1 MRNYDIVV
9 IGGGP
14 AGLAAAK
21 SALDNG
27 SRSVL
32 LIERDTKLGGIL
44 NQCIHNGFGL
54 AHFGEELTGPE
65 YAHRAYLE
73 LLETLER
80 IKSQDPDG
88 VSPLDI
94 LLDTFVA
101 DIETKKEVYN
111 SETKDFEWK
120 HINTIY
126 AMNNKDG
133 YFEITAKA
141 VILAMGC
148 REKARGALAIPG
160 TRPAGV
166 MTAGLAQ
173 HYVNIDGYMV
183 GRKVVILGSGDIG
196 LIMARRMVLEGAE
209 VLACIE
215 IAPQPGGLAR
225 NITQCLQDYGIP
237 LYLRQTVT
245 AIHGKSRLT
254 GITVSEVD
262 DKYTPIPG
270 TEREIECDTLLLSCG
285 LIPENE
291 LSRKA
296 GISINPKTGGPFSS
310 DCHETSIP
318 GIFAC
323 GNVLHVHD
331 LADNVTKEA
340 IEAGR
345 AAALFASGHAEST
358 AQQAVENPKV
368 FPGKV
373 VKPVDPATAEALAQN
388 GTSALGDSHL
398 SSGTDNDSAT
408 ADAAKA
414 VRRMTCIICPR
425 GCDLCVTLGENP
437 VVSGNSCPR
446 GEEYAINE
454 ITHPMRTL
462 TTTIRVRRADGTL
475 GRISVKSK
483 GEIPKQEIFTL
494 AEKIHLTI
502 IDAPVS
508 VGDEVLPGVLATS
521 GTD

>member
-1 MRNYDIVV
+1 MRNYDIVI

-14 AGLAAAK
+14 AGLAAAR
-21 SALDNG
+21 SAYENG
-27 SRSVL
+27 CHSVL

-65 YAHRAYLE
+65 YAHRAMNE
-73 LLETLER
+73 LQETA
-80 IKSQDPDG
+80 SG
-88 VSPLDI
+88 VEI
-94 LLDTFVA
+94 LLDTFVMEITP
-101 DIETKKEVYN
+101 DK
-111 SETKDFEWK
+111 
-120 HINTIY
+120 TIY
-126 AMNNKDG
+126 AMNKTDG
-133 YFEITAKA
+133 YFEISAKA
-141 VILAMGC
+141 IILAMGC

-196 LIMARRMVLEGAE
+196 LIMARRMVLEGAK

-225 NITQCLQDYGIP
+225 NITQCLEDYGIP

-245 AIHGKSRLT
+245 AIQGKERLT

-262 DKYTPIPG
+262 ENYAPIPG

-296 GISINPKTGGPFSS
+296 GLAIDPKTGGPFASEAL
-310 DCHETSIP
+310 ETSVP

-340 IEAGR
+340 IEAGK
-345 AAALFASGHAEST
+345 AAALFVSGAKETTSKDAIDNT
-358 AQQAVENPKV
+358 KV

-373 VKPVDPATAEALAQN
+373 VKPVEETKQEAVSDGAY
-388 GTSALGDSHL
+388 GV
-398 SSGTDNDSAT
+398 
-408 ADAAKA
+408 K
-414 VRRMTCIICPR
+414 RMTCIICPR
-425 GCDLCVTLGENP
+425 GCQLSVVLSDPP

-446 GEEYAINE
+446 GEEYATAE
-454 ITHPMRTL
+454 VTHPMRTL
-462 TTTIRVRRADGTL
+462 TTTIRVRYEDGSL

-483 GEIPKQEIFTL
+483 GEIPK
-494 AEKIHLTI
+494 EKIFELAGKIHHTI
-502 IDAPVS
+502 IDAPVQ
-508 VGDEVLPGVLATS
+508 VGDEVLPGVVATS
-521 GTD
+521 NT

>member
-21 SALDNG
+21 SAYENG
-27 SRSVL
+27 CRSIL

-54 AHFGEELTGPE
+54 SHFGEELTGPE
-65 YAHRAYLE
+65 YAHRAIEE
-73 LLETLER
+73 LKR
-80 IKSQDPDG
+80 DAPG
-88 VSPLDI
+88 VEI

-101 DIETKKEVYN
+101 DFKTEKDVYN
-111 SETKDFEWK
+111 LELDKFEK
-120 HINTIY
+120 KRINTIY

-237 LYLRQTVT
+237 LYLRRTVT
-245 AIHGKSRLT
+245 AIHGKDRLT

-270 TEREIECDTLLLSCG
+270 TEQEIECDTLLLSCG

-296 GISINPKTGGPFSS
+296 GLAIDPKTGGPFSS
-310 DCHETSIP
+310 DVHETSIP

-345 AAALFASGHAEST
+345 AAALYVSGDALST
-358 AQQAVENPKV
+358 SEQAINAPKV

-373 VKPVDPATAEALAQN
+373 VKPLDP
-388 GTSALGDSHL
+388 S
-398 SSGTDNDSAT
+398 
-408 ADAAKA
+408 AAKA
-414 VRRMTCIICPR
+414 LEQGGSSQDDGDTAVRRLTCIICPR
-425 GCDLCVTLGENP
+425 GCQLTVTLGDHPE
-437 VVSGNSCPR
+437 VSGNSCPR
-446 GEEYAINE
+446 GEEYGTSE
-454 ITHPMRTL
+454 ISHPMRTL
-462 TTTIRVRRADGTL
+462 TTTIRVRKEDGTI

-483 GEIPKQEIFTL
+483 SEIPKETL
-494 AEKIHLTI
+494 LELAAKIHHTI
-502 IDAPVS
+502 LDVPVS
-508 VGDEVLPGVLATS
+508 VGDEVLPGVIATS
-521 GTD
+521 GT

>member
-1 MRNYDIVV
+1 MRSYEIVI

-21 SALDNG
+21 SAAETG
-27 SRSVL
+27 CRSIL

-54 AHFGEELTGPE
+54 SHFGEELTGPE
-65 YAHRAYLE
+65 YAFRAYEE
-73 LLETLER
+73 LKTA
-80 IKSQDPDG
+80 DPGEDKA
-88 VSPLDI
+88 VDI
-94 LLDTFVA
+94 LLDTFVMEITP
-101 DIETKKEVYN
+101 DKK
-111 SETKDFEWK
+111 
-120 HINTIY
+120 IY
-126 AMNNKDG
+126 AMNKKDG
-133 YFEITAKA
+133 YFEISAKA
-141 VILAMGC
+141 IILAMGC

-183 GRKVVILGSGDIG
+183 GKKVVILGSGDIG
-196 LIMARRMVLEGAE
+196 LIMARRMVLEGAK

-237 LYLRQTVT
+237 LFLRRTVT
-245 AIHGKSRLT
+245 AIHGKERLT
-254 GITVSEVD
+254 GITVQEVD

-270 TEREIECDTLLLSCG
+270 TEQEIACDTLLLSCG

-296 GISINPKTGGPFSS
+296 GIAINPKTGGPFSS
-310 DCHETSIP
+310 NCHETSIP

-340 IEAGR
+340 IEAGL
-345 AAALFASGHAEST
+345 AAALFVSGKAASTSE
-358 AQQAVENPKV
+358 QALSDPKA
-368 FPGKV
+368 FPGKET
-373 VKPVDPATAEALAQN
+373 KAIDP
-388 GTSALGDSHL
+388 S
-398 SSGTDNDSAT
+398 
-408 ADAAKA
+408 AAKA
-414 VRRMTCIICPR
+414 LEIGGLDRLTCIICPK
-425 GCDLCVTLGENP
+425 GCQLTVTLGQDP
-437 VVSGNSCPR
+437 KVSGNSCPR
-446 GEEYAINE
+446 GEAYGISE
-454 ITHPMRTL
+454 ISHPMRTL
-462 TTTIRVRRADGTL
+462 TTTIRVRKEDGSL

-483 GEIPKQEIFTL
+483 GEIPKEVLFEL
-494 AEKIHLTI
+494 AEKIHHTI
-502 IDAPVS
+502 IQAPVA
-508 VGDEVLPGVLATS
+508 VGDEVIPGVVATGS
-521 GTD
+521 MP

>member
-21 SALDNG
+21 SAYENG
-27 SRSVL
+27 CHSVL

-65 YAHRAYLE
+65 YAHRAMVE
-73 LLETLER
+73 LQETA
-80 IKSQDPDG
+80 SG
-88 VSPLDI
+88 VEI
-94 LLDTFVA
+94 LLDTFVMEITS
-101 DIETKKEVYN
+101 DK
-111 SETKDFEWK
+111 
-120 HINTIY
+120 TIY
-126 AMNNKDG
+126 AMNKTDG
-133 YFEITAKA
+133 YFEIFAKA
-141 VILAMGC
+141 IILAMGC

-196 LIMARRMVLEGAE
+196 LIMARRMVLEGAD

-225 NITQCLQDYGIP
+225 NITQCLEDYGIP

-245 AIHGKSRLT
+245 AIHGKERLT

-262 DKYTPIPG
+262 ENYTPIPG

-296 GISINPKTGGPFSS
+296 GLAIDPKTGGPFASES
-310 DCHETSIP
+310 LETSVP

-340 IEAGR
+340 IEAGK
-345 AAALFASGHAEST
+345 AAALFVGGTKETTSKDAID
-358 AQQAVENPKV
+358 NPKE
-368 FPGKV
+368 FPRKV
-373 VKPVDPATAEALAQN
+373 VKPVEESKQEI
-388 GTSALGDSHL
+388 
-398 SSGTDNDSAT
+398 
-408 ADAAKA
+408 ADDGAYG
-414 VRRMTCIICPR
+414 VRKMTCIICPR
-425 GCDLCVTLGENP
+425 GCQLSVVLSDP
-437 VVSGNSCPR
+437 PIVSGNSCPR
-446 GEEYAINE
+446 GEEYAIAE
-454 ITHPMRTL
+454 VTHPMRTL
-462 TTTIRVRRADGTL
+462 TTTIRVRYEDGSL
-475 GRISVKSK
+475 GRISVKSN
-483 GEIPKQEIFTL
+483 GEIPKEELFEL
-494 AEKIHLTI
+494 AGKIHHTI
-502 IDAPVS
+502 IDAPVQ
-508 VGDEVLPGVLATS
+508 VGDEVLPGVVATS
-521 GTD
+521 GT

>member
-1 MRNYDIVV
+1 MRSYDIVV

-21 SALDNG
+21 SAAENG
-27 SRSVL
+27 CHSIL

-54 AHFGEELTGPE
+54 SHFGEELTGPE
-65 YAHRAYLE
+65 YAFRAYEDL
-73 LLETLER
+73 
-80 IKSQDPDG
+80 KSINQGDHPP
-88 VSPLDI
+88 VEI
-94 LLDTFVA
+94 FLDTFVME
-101 DIETKKEVYN
+101 ITSRKQ
-111 SETKDFEWK
+111 
-120 HINTIY
+120 IY
-126 AMNNKDG
+126 AMNKKDG
-133 YFEITAKA
+133 YFEISAKA
-141 VILAMGC
+141 IILAMGC

-196 LIMARRMVLEGAE
+196 LIMARRMVLEGAD

-225 NITQCLQDYGIP
+225 NVTQCLEDYGIP
-237 LYLRQTVT
+237 LYLRRTVT
-245 AIHGKSRLT
+245 AIHGKDRLT

-262 DKYTPIPG
+262 DKYSPIPG
-270 TEREIECDTLLLSCG
+270 TEKEIKCDTLLLSCG

-296 GISINPKTGGPFSS
+296 GLAIDPKTGGPFSS
-310 DCHETSIP
+310 DVHETSIP

-340 IEAGR
+340 IEAGK
-345 AAALFASGHAEST
+345 AAAAYVAGASST
-358 AQQAVENPKV
+358 SEQAIRSPKV

-373 VKPVDPATAEALAQN
+373 IKPVGEIEKNTDPA
-388 GTSALGDSHL
+388 
-398 SSGTDNDSAT
+398 
-408 ADAAKA
+408 
-414 VRRMTCIICPR
+414 VRQMTCIICPR
-425 GCDLCVTLGENP
+425 GCTLTVTPGPTP
-437 VVSGNSCPR
+437 VVTGNSCPR
-446 GEEYAINE
+446 GEAYGIAEV
-454 ITHPMRTL
+454 THPMRTL
-462 TTTIRVRRADGTL
+462 TTTIRVRLEDGSL
-475 GRISVKSK
+475 SRISVKSK
-483 GEIPKQEIFTL
+483 GEIPKDEIRTL
-494 AEKIHLTI
+494 AGKIHHTI
-502 IDAPVS
+502 ISAPVS
-508 VGDEVLPGVLATS
+508 VGDEILPGVLATS
-521 GTD
+521 AT

>member
-1 MRNYDIVV
+1 MRSYDIVV

-21 SALDNG
+21 SAAENG
-27 SRSVL
+27 CRSIL

-54 AHFGEELTGPE
+54 SHFGEELTGPE
-65 YAHRAYLE
+65 YAFRAYEDL
-73 LLETLER
+73 
-80 IKSQDPDG
+80 KSINQGDHPP
-88 VSPLDI
+88 VEI
-94 LLDTFVA
+94 LLDTFVMEITS
-101 DIETKKEVYN
+101 DKK
-111 SETKDFEWK
+111 
-120 HINTIY
+120 IY
-126 AMNNKDG
+126 AMNKTDG

-141 VILAMGC
+141 IILAMGC

-196 LIMARRMVLEGAE
+196 LIMARRMVLEGAK

-245 AIHGKSRLT
+245 AIHGKERLT

-262 DKYTPIPG
+262 DKYAPIPG

-310 DCHETSIP
+310 ASLETTVP

-331 LADNVTKEA
+331 LADNVTKESIA
-340 IEAGR
+340 AGK
-345 AAALFASGHAEST
+345 AAALYASGAAAST
-358 AQQAVENPKV
+358 SQEAVDHPTV

-373 VKPVDPATAEALAQN
+373 VKPIDPKTAEALAM
-388 GTSALGDSHL
+388 GGKDSFTSEEGAAGSEPET
-398 SSGTDNDSAT
+398 S
-408 ADAAKA
+408 DAGKA

-437 VVSGNSCPR
+437 VVSGNACPR
-446 GEEYAINE
+446 GEAYAISE

-462 TTTIRVRRADGTL
+462 TTTIRVRYEDGTL

-483 GEIPKQEIFTL
+483 GEIPKEEVRAL
-494 AEKIHLTI
+494 AGKIHHSI
-502 IDAPVS
+502 INAPVK

-521 GTD
+521 ST

>member
-1 MRNYDIVV
+1 MKNYDIVV

-14 AGLAAAK
+14 AGLAAAA
-21 SALDNG
+21 SAYENG
-27 SRSVL
+27 CSSVL

-65 YAHRAYLE
+65 YAHRAMEE
-73 LLETLER
+73 LKE
-80 IKSQDPDG
+80 KAPG
-88 VSPLDI
+88 VDV
-94 LLDTFVA
+94 LLDTFVME
-101 DIETKKEVYN
+101 ITPEKK
-111 SETKDFEWK
+111 
-120 HINTIY
+120 IY
-126 AMNNKDG
+126 AMNKKDG
-133 YFEITAKA
+133 YIEISAKA
-141 VILAMGC
+141 IILAMGC

-173 HYVNIDGYMV
+173 HYVNMDGFMV

-196 LIMARRMVLEGAE
+196 LIMARRMVLEGAK

-225 NITQCLQDYGIP
+225 NITQCLEDYGIP
-237 LYLRQTVT
+237 LYLSQTVT
-245 AIHGKSRLT
+245 SIHGKDRLT
-254 GITVSEVD
+254 GISVSKVD
-262 DKYTPIPG
+262 SNYQVIPG
-270 TEREIECDTLLLSCG
+270 TEWEIECDTLLLSCG

-310 DCHETSIP
+310 GAHETSIP

-345 AAALFASGHAEST
+345 SAALFVSGEAASTSEEALSD
-358 AQQAVENPKV
+358 PKV
-368 FPGKV
+368 FPGKT
-373 VKPVDPATAEALAQN
+373 VKTLDPSAIKALEQ
-388 GTSALGDSHL
+388 GGVSEPSKGVGS
-398 SSGTDNDSAT
+398 
-408 ADAAKA
+408 A

-425 GCDLCVTLGENP
+425 GCQLSVTLGDDP
-437 VVSGNSCPR
+437 QVTGNACPR
-446 GEEYAINE
+446 GQEYAINE

-462 TTTIRVRRADGTL
+462 TTTIRVRNEDGTL
-475 GRISVKSK
+475 GRVSVKSK
-483 GEIPKQEIFTL
+483 GEIPKEEIFTL
-494 AEKIHLTI
+494 ASKIHHTI
-502 IDAPVS
+502 ISAPVA
-508 VGDEVLPGVLATS
+508 VGDEVLPGVVATS
-521 GTD
+521 ST

>member
-1 MRNYDIVV
+1 MRSYDIVV

-21 SALDNG
+21 SAADNG
-27 SRSVL
+27 CSSIL

-54 AHFGEELTGPE
+54 SHFGEELTGPE
-65 YAHRAYLE
+65 YAFRAYEE
-73 LLETLER
+73 LRSTIDSSR
-80 IKSQDPDG
+80 DPDSG
-88 VSPLDI
+88 KDTPSVEI
-94 LLDTFVA
+94 LLDTFVME
-101 DIETKKEVYN
+101 ITPEKKI
-111 SETKDFEWK
+111 F
-120 HINTIY
+120 
-126 AMNNKDG
+126 AMNKKDG
-133 YFEITAKA
+133 YFEISSKA
-141 VILAMGC
+141 IILAMGC

-160 TRPAGV
+160 SRPAGV

-183 GRKVVILGSGDIG
+183 GKKIVILGSGDIG

-237 LYLRQTVT
+237 LYLRKTVT
-245 AIHGKSRLT
+245 AIHGKDRLT

-262 DKYTPIPG
+262 EKYTPIPG
-270 TEREIECDTLLLSCG
+270 TEQEISCDTLLLSCG

-296 GISINPKTGGPFSS
+296 GISIDPKTGGPFSS
-310 DCHETSIP
+310 DVHETSIP

-340 IEAGR
+340 IEAGK
-345 AAALFASGHAEST
+345 AAALYVSGEAPST
-358 AQQAVENPKV
+358 SGQAIHNPKI

-373 VKPVDPATAEALAQN
+373 VKPLTQPAGENSLD
-388 GTSALGDSHL
+388 G
-398 SSGTDNDSAT
+398 
-408 ADAAKA
+408 DAA
-414 VRRMTCIICPR
+414 VHRMTCIICPR
-425 GCDLCVTLGENP
+425 GCSLTVTLGDDP
-437 VVSGNSCPR
+437 KVTGNACPR
-446 GEEYAINE
+446 GEAYAIAE
-454 ITHPMRTL
+454 ISHPMRTL
-462 TTTIRVRRADGTL
+462 TTTIRVRKEDGTI

-483 GEIPKQEIFTL
+483 GEIPKQEIFDL
-494 AEKIHLTI
+494 AGKIHKTI

-508 VGDEVLPGVLATS
+508 VGDEILPGVIATS
-521 GTD
+521 SI

>member
-1 MRNYDIVV
+1 MKKYDIVV

-21 SALDNG
+21 SAAENG
-27 SRSVL
+27 CKSIL

-54 AHFGEELTGPE
+54 SHFGEELTGPE
-65 YAHRAYLE
+65 YAFRAEEE
-73 LLETLER
+73 LKAAIAEHASADAPIVE
-80 IKSQDPDG
+80 IM
-88 VSPLDI
+88 
-94 LLDTFVA
+94 LDTFVME
-101 DIETKKEVYN
+101 ITQG
-111 SETKDFEWK
+111 K
-120 HINTIY
+120 HVF
-126 AMNNKDG
+126 AMNKKDG
-133 YFEITAKA
+133 YIEIEAKA
-141 VILAMGC
+141 IILAMGC

-166 MTAGLAQ
+166 MTAGQAQ

-196 LIMARRMVLEGAE
+196 LIMARRMVLEGAK

-245 AIHGKSRLT
+245 AIHGKERLT
-254 GITVSEVD
+254 GLTVAEVD
-262 DKYTPIPG
+262 EKYTPIPG

-296 GISINPKTGGPFSS
+296 GLAINPKTGGPFASEAL
-310 DCHETSIP
+310 ETSIA

-340 IEAGR
+340 IAAGK
-345 AAALFASGHAEST
+345 AAADFVSGAVASTSED
-358 AQQAVENPKV
+358 AVSAPKT

-373 VKPVDPATAEALAQN
+373 VKELDPAAIEALARGESSQ
-388 GTSALGDSHL
+388 GDANE
-398 SSGTDNDSAT
+398 G
-408 ADAAKA
+408 

-425 GCDLCVTLGENP
+425 GCQLSVTLGDEP
-437 VVSGNSCPR
+437 VVSGNACPR
-446 GEEYAINE
+446 GEEYAKAE

-462 TTTIRVRRADGTL
+462 TSTIRVRKADGTIA
-475 GRISVKSK
+475 RISVKSN
-483 GEIPKQEIFTL
+483 GEIPKEDIFPL
-494 AEKIHLTI
+494 AQKIHHTI
-502 IDAPVS
+502 LNAPIA

-521 GTD
+521 ATEA

>member
-21 SALDNG
+21 SASENG
-27 SRSVL
+27 CKSIL

-54 AHFGEELTGPE
+54 SHFGEELTGPE
-65 YAHRAYLE
+65 YAHRAIEE
-73 LLETLER
+73 L
-80 IKSQDPDG
+80 KQDAPG
-88 VSPLDI
+88 VEI
-94 LLDTFVA
+94 LLDTFVMEITP
-101 DIETKKEVYN
+101 DKM
-111 SETKDFEWK
+111 
-120 HINTIY
+120 IY
-126 AMNNKDG
+126 AMNKTDG
-133 YFEITAKA
+133 YFGISAKA
-141 VILAMGC
+141 IILAMGC

-196 LIMARRMVLEGAE
+196 LIMARRMILEGAE

-225 NITQCLQDYGIP
+225 NITQCLRDYGIP
-237 LYLRQTVT
+237 LYLRKTVT
-245 AIHGKSRLT
+245 AIHGKNRLT

-270 TEREIECDTLLLSCG
+270 TEEEIECDTLLLSCG

-296 GISINPKTGGPFSS
+296 GISIDPKTGGPFSS

-340 IEAGR
+340 IEAGK
-345 AAALFASGHAEST
+345 AAALYVAGEASST
-358 AQQAVENPKV
+358 SEQAVSDPKV

-373 VKPVDPATAEALAQN
+373 VTPIDPTMAKALAQSSSSSASTEVSN
-388 GTSALGDSHL
+388 G
-398 SSGTDNDSAT
+398 DN
-408 ADAAKA
+408 A
-414 VRRMTCIICPR
+414 VTRMTCIICPR
-425 GCDLCVTLGENP
+425 GCSLTVALGNEP
-437 VVSGNSCPR
+437 KVSGNSCPR
-446 GEEYAINE
+446 GESYAISE
-454 ITHPMRTL
+454 ITKPMRTL
-462 TTTIRVRRADGTL
+462 TTTVRVRNADGSL
-475 GRISVKSK
+475 GRVSVKSK
-483 GEIPKQEIFTL
+483 GEIPKEQIFEL
-494 AEKIHLTI
+494 AQKIHHTI
-502 IDAPVS
+502 VDAPVS
-508 VGDEVLPGVLATS
+508 VGDEILPGVVATS
-521 GTD
+521 GT

>member
-1 MRNYDIVV
+1 MKNYDIVV

-21 SALDNG
+21 SAYENG
-27 SRSVL
+27 CTSIL

-65 YAHRAYLE
+65 YAFRAMEDL
-73 LLETLER
+73 
-80 IKSQDPDG
+80 KHDAPG
-88 VSPLDI
+88 VEI
-94 LLDTFVA
+94 LLDTFVME
-101 DIETKKEVYN
+101 ITPEK
-111 SETKDFEWK
+111 
-120 HINTIY
+120 TIY
-126 AMNNKDG
+126 AMNKQDG
-133 YFEITAKA
+133 YFQIQSKA
-141 VILAMGC
+141 IILAMGC

-173 HYVNIDGYMV
+173 HYVNMDGYMV

-196 LIMARRMVLEGAE
+196 LIMARRMVLEGAD

-225 NITQCLQDYGIP
+225 NITQCLEDYGIP

-245 AIHGKSRLT
+245 AIHGKERLC

-262 DKYTPIPG
+262 DKYTPVPG

-296 GISINPKTGGPFSS
+296 GLAIDPKTGGPFSS
-310 DCHETSIP
+310 ESLETSVS

-331 LADNVTKEA
+331 LADNVTKESIA
-340 IEAGR
+340 AGK
-345 AAALFASGHAEST
+345 AAALYVSGQAETTS
-358 AQQAVENPKV
+358 ADALSNPKV

-373 VKPVDPATAEALAQN
+373 AKTVSENAKEPDVTAEKGL
-388 GTSALGDSHL
+388 
-398 SSGTDNDSAT
+398 
-408 ADAAKA
+408 
-414 VRRMTCIICPR
+414 RRMTCIICPR
-425 GCDLCVTLGENP
+425 GCQLVVTLEGEP
-437 VVSGNSCPR
+437 KVSGNSCPR
-446 GEEYAINE
+446 GEEYAIAE

-462 TTTIRVRRADGTL
+462 TTTIRVKQKDGSI
-475 GRISVKSK
+475 GRVSVKSK
-483 GEIPKQEIFTL
+483 GEIPKEEIFTL
-494 AEKIHLTI
+494 AEKIHHTI
-502 IDAPVS
+502 IEAPVR
-508 VGDEVLPGVLATS
+508 VGDEVLPGVIATRA
-521 GTD
+521 T

>member
-14 AGLAAAK
+14 AGLAAAR
-21 SALDNG
+21 SAYENG
-27 SRSVL
+27 CHSVL

-65 YAHRAYLE
+65 YAHRAIE
-73 LLETLER
+73 EMRETA
-80 IKSQDPDG
+80 SD
-88 VSPLDI
+88 VDI
-94 LLDTFVA
+94 LLDTFVMEITP
-101 DIETKKEVYN
+101 DK
-111 SETKDFEWK
+111 
-120 HINTIY
+120 TIY
-126 AMNNKDG
+126 AMNKEDG
-133 YFEITAKA
+133 YFEISAKA
-141 VILAMGC
+141 IILAMGC

-196 LIMARRMVLEGAE
+196 LIMARRMVLEGAK

-225 NITQCLQDYGIP
+225 NITQCLEDYGIP

-245 AIHGKSRLT
+245 AIHGKERLT

-262 DKYTPIPG
+262 ENYAPIPG

-296 GISINPKTGGPFSS
+296 GLAIDPKTGGPFASQS
-310 DCHETSIP
+310 LETSVP

-331 LADNVTKEA
+331 LADNVTKES
-340 IEAGR
+340 IEAGK
-345 AAALFASGHAEST
+345 AAALFVSGQTAST
-358 AQQAVENPKV
+358 AQEALEHPKE
-368 FPGKV
+368 FPRKV
-373 VKPVDPATAEALAQN
+373 VKPAD
-388 GTSALGDSHL
+388 DSN
-398 SSGTDNDSAT
+398 SGSHSMIDNDAEF
-408 ADAAKA
+408 AA
-414 VRRMTCIICPR
+414 RRMTCIICPR
-425 GCDLCVTLGENP
+425 GCQLSVVLSDPP

-446 GEEYAINE
+446 GEEYAIAE
-454 ITHPMRTL
+454 VTHPMRTL
-462 TTTIRVRRADGTL
+462 TTTIRIRKDDGTL
-475 GRISVKSK
+475 SRISVKSK
-483 GEIPKQEIFTL
+483 GEIPKEELFEL
-494 AEKIHLTI
+494 AEKIHHTI
-502 IDAPVS
+502 IDAPVK
-508 VGDEVLPGVLATS
+508 VGDEVIAGVIATS
-521 GTD
+521 AI

>member
-1 MRNYDIVV
+1 MRSYDIVV

-21 SALDNG
+21 SAYENG
-27 SRSVL
+27 CTSIL

-54 AHFGEELTGPE
+54 SHFGEELTGPE
-65 YAHRAYLE
+65 YAYRAMQE
-73 LLETLER
+73 LSSTA
-80 IKSQDPDG
+80 PG
-88 VSPLDI
+88 VEI
-94 LLDTFVA
+94 LLDTFVME
-101 DIETKKEVYN
+101 ITPEK
-111 SETKDFEWK
+111 
-120 HINTIY
+120 TIY
-126 AMNNKDG
+126 AMNKQDG
-133 YFEITAKA
+133 YFEISAKA
-141 VILAMGC
+141 IIIAMGC

-173 HYVNIDGYMV
+173 HYVNMDGYMV

-196 LIMARRMVLEGAE
+196 LIMARRMVLEGAD

-225 NITQCLQDYGIP
+225 NITQCLEDYGIP

-245 AIHGKSRLT
+245 AIHGKERLCS
-254 GITVSEVD
+254 ITVSEVD

-296 GISINPKTGGPFSS
+296 GLAIDPKTGGPFASES
-310 DCHETSIP
+310 LETSVQ

-340 IEAGR
+340 IAAGK
-345 AAALFASGHAEST
+345 AAALYVSGQAEST
-358 AQQAVENPKV
+358 SSDAVSNPKV

-373 VKPVDPATAEALAQN
+373 VKPVSEQAEERDVNAEK
-388 GTSALGDSHL
+388 G
-398 SSGTDNDSAT
+398 
-408 ADAAKA
+408 

-425 GCDLCVTLGENP
+425 GCQLTVTLEDEP
-437 VVSGNSCPR
+437 KVSGNSCPR
-446 GEEYAINE
+446 GEEYAIAE

-462 TTTIRVRRADGTL
+462 TTTIRVRLENGSI
-475 GRISVKSK
+475 GRVSVKSK
-483 GEIPKQEIFTL
+483 GEIPKEEIFKL
-494 AEKIHLTI
+494 AEKIHHTI
-502 IDAPVS
+502 INGPVQ

-521 GTD
+521 GS

>member
-1 MRNYDIVV
+1 MRSYDIVV

-21 SALDNG
+21 SATENG
-27 SRSVL
+27 CTSIL

-54 AHFGEELTGPE
+54 SHFGEELTGPE
-65 YAHRAYLE
+65 YAFRAYEE
-73 LLETLER
+73 LKNTIGSL
-80 IKSQDPDG
+80 SDPRSGKKDPA
-88 VSPLDI
+88 VEI
-94 LLDTFVA
+94 LLDTFVME
-101 DIETKKEVYN
+101 ITPEK
-111 SETKDFEWK
+111 
-120 HINTIY
+120 TIY
-126 AMNNKDG
+126 AMNKKDG
-133 YFEITAKA
+133 YFEISAKA
-141 VILAMGC
+141 IILAMGC

-183 GRKVVILGSGDIG
+183 GKRVVILGSGDIG

-237 LYLRQTVT
+237 LYLRKTVT
-245 AIHGKSRLT
+245 AIHGKDRLT

-262 DKYTPIPG
+262 EKYTPIPG
-270 TEREIECDTLLLSCG
+270 TEQEISCDTLLLSCG

-296 GISINPKTGGPFSS
+296 GISIDPKTGGPFSS
-310 DCHETSIP
+310 DVHETSVP

-340 IEAGR
+340 IEAGK
-345 AAALFASGHAEST
+345 AAALYVSGAPST
-358 AQQAVENPKV
+358 ADQAISDPKV
-368 FPGKV
+368 FPGKA
-373 VKPVDPATAEALAQN
+373 VKPLNSSSEKALQQDPSSD
-388 GTSALGDSHL
+388 GSSDGDTEVHH
-398 SSGTDNDSAT
+398 
-408 ADAAKA
+408 
-414 VRRMTCIICPR
+414 MTCIICPR
-425 GCDLCVTLGENP
+425 GCSLTVTPGNP
-437 VVSGNSCPR
+437 PKVTGNACPR
-446 GEEYAINE
+446 GENYAIAE
-454 ITHPMRTL
+454 ISHPMRTL
-462 TTTIRVRRADGTL
+462 TTTIRVRKEDGTI

-483 GEIPKQEIFTL
+483 GEIPKQEIFSL
-494 AEKIHLTI
+494 AGKIHKTI
-502 IDAPVS
+502 IESPVG
-508 VGDEVLPGVLATS
+508 VGDEVLPGVIATS
-521 GTD
+521 ST

>member
-21 SALDNG
+21 SAYENG
-27 SRSVL
+27 CRSIL

-54 AHFGEELTGPE
+54 SHFGEELTGPE
-65 YAHRAYLE
+65 YAHRAIEE
-73 LLETLER
+73 LKR
-80 IKSQDPDG
+80 DAPG
-88 VSPLDI
+88 VEI

-101 DIETKKEVYN
+101 DFKTEKDVYN
-111 SETKDFEWK
+111 LELDKFEK
-120 HINTIY
+120 KRINTIY

-245 AIHGKSRLT
+245 AIHGKDRLT

-310 DCHETSIP
+310 SSLETSAS
-318 GIFAC
+318 GVFAC

-331 LADNVTKEA
+331 LADNVTKESIA
-340 IEAGR
+340 AGK
-345 AAALFASGHAEST
+345 AAALFAAGQAEST
-358 AQQAVENPKV
+358 SQEAIDNPTV

-373 VKPVDPATAEALAQN
+373 VKPIDPAAAEALARS
-388 GTSALGDSHL
+388 GSSDTGDSHPT
-398 SSGTDNDSAT
+398 SGSGAVSAT
-408 ADAAKA
+408 ADADKA

-462 TTTIRVRRADGTL
+462 TTTIRVRKEDGTI

-483 GEIPKQEIFTL
+483 SEIPKESIRKCADT
-494 AEKIHLTI
+494 IHHTILT
-502 IDAPVS
+502 APVS
-508 VGDEVLPGVLATS
+508 VGEEVIPGIVATS
-521 GTD
+521 AIDK

>member
-1 MRNYDIVV
+1 MKNYDIVV

-21 SALDNG
+21 SAVENG
-27 SRSVL
+27 CRSIL
-32 LIERDTKLGGIL
+32 LIERDTRLGGIL

-54 AHFGEELTGPE
+54 SHFGEELTGPE
-65 YAHRAYLE
+65 YAYRAYEE
-73 LLETLER
+73 L
-80 IKSQDPDG
+80 KSVNTGDHPA
-88 VSPLDI
+88 VEI
-94 LLDTFVA
+94 LLDTFVME
-101 DIETKKEVYN
+101 ITPEKK
-111 SETKDFEWK
+111 
-120 HINTIY
+120 IY
-126 AMNNKDG
+126 AMNHKDG

-141 VILAMGC
+141 IILAMGC

-183 GRKVVILGSGDIG
+183 GRRVVVLGSGDIG
-196 LIMARRMVLEGAE
+196 LIMARRMILEGAE

-225 NITQCLQDYGIP
+225 NITQCLRDYGIP
-237 LYLRQTVT
+237 LHLKKTVT
-245 AIHGKSRLT
+245 AIHGRNRLT

-270 TEREIECDTLLLSCG
+270 TEEEIECDTLLLSCG

-296 GISINPKTGGPFSS
+296 GIAINPKTGGPFSS
-310 DCHETSIP
+310 DCHETSVP

-345 AAALFASGHAEST
+345 AAALYVSGAASTSE
-358 AQQAVENPKV
+358 QAISDPKV
-368 FPGKV
+368 FPGKT
-373 VKPVDPATAEALAQN
+373 VKPIDPSMAKALAQS
-388 GTSALGDSHL
+388 GP
-398 SSGTDNDSAT
+398 SSGSAEVSSGDEGVT
-408 ADAAKA
+408 
-414 VRRMTCIICPR
+414 RMTCIICPR
-425 GCDLCVTLGENP
+425 GCELTVTLGDDP
-437 VVSGNSCPR
+437 KVSGNSCPR
-446 GEEYAINE
+446 GQAYAIAE
-454 ITHPMRTL
+454 ITRPMRTL
-462 TTTIRVRRADGTL
+462 TTTIRVRKEDGSIT
-475 GRISVKSK
+475 RVSVKSK
-483 GEIPKQEIFTL
+483 GEIPKDQVFEL
-494 AEKIHLTI
+494 AGKIHHTI
-502 IDAPVS
+502 AEAPVS
-508 VGDEVLPGVLATS
+508 VGDELLPGVVATS
-521 GTD
+521 ST

>member
-1 MRNYDIVV
+1 
-9 IGGGP
+9 
-14 AGLAAAK
+14 
-21 SALDNG
+21 
-27 SRSVL
+27 
-32 LIERDTKLGGIL
+32 
-44 NQCIHNGFGL
+44 
-54 AHFGEELTGPE
+54 
-65 YAHRAYLE
+65 
-73 LLETLER
+73 
-80 IKSQDPDG
+80 
-88 VSPLDI
+88 
-94 LLDTFVA
+94 
-101 DIETKKEVYN
+101 
-111 SETKDFEWK
+111 
-120 HINTIY
+120 
-126 AMNNKDG
+126 
-133 YFEITAKA
+133 
-141 VILAMGC
+141 MGC

-245 AIHGKSRLT
+245 AIHGKDRLT

-270 TEREIECDTLLLSCG
+270 TERAIECDTLLLSCG

-310 DCHETSIP
+310 ASLETSVP

-340 IEAGR
+340 ISAGK
-345 AAALFASGHAEST
+345 AAALYVAGETDST
-358 AQQAVENPKV
+358 SQEAIDNPTV

-373 VKPVDPATAEALAQN
+373 VKPIDPATAEALASD
-388 GTSALGDSHL
+388 TAP
-398 SSGTDNDSAT
+398 SAT
-408 ADAAKA
+408 ADADKA

-462 TTTIRVRRADGTL
+462 TTTIRVRLENGDL
-475 GRISVKSK
+475 SRISVKSK

-494 AEKIHLTI
+494 AEKIHHTT
-502 IDAPVS
+502 IDAPVA

>member
-21 SALDNG
+21 SAAENG
-27 SRSVL
+27 CRSIL

-65 YAHRAYLE
+65 YAHRAIEE
-73 LLETLER
+73 LKR
-80 IKSQDPDG
+80 DAPG
-88 VSPLDI
+88 VEI

-101 DIETKKEVYN
+101 DFSTERKELNLETAEYESRKV
-111 SETKDFEWK
+111 
-120 HINTIY
+120 NTIY

-196 LIMARRMVLEGAE
+196 LIMARRMVLEGAK

-245 AIHGKSRLT
+245 AIHGKDRLT

-262 DKYTPIPG
+262 EKYTPIPG

-310 DCHETSIP
+310 DVHETSKP

-340 IEAGR
+340 IEAGK
-345 AAALFASGHAEST
+345 AAALYVSGAASST
-358 AQQAVENPKV
+358 SDQAIKDPKV

-373 VKPVDPATAEALAQN
+373 VKPIDPATAAALALGGDSAASDKASN
-388 GTSALGDSHL
+388 TTGSGTSVSG
-398 SSGTDNDSAT
+398 SGTAESGT
-408 ADAAKA
+408 ADADKA

-462 TTTIRVRRADGTL
+462 TTTIRVRREDGTL

-483 GEIPKQEIFTL
+483 GEIPKEEVEAL
-494 AEKIHLTI
+494 AGKIHHSI
-502 IDAPVS
+502 IHAPVK

-521 GTD
+521 ST

>member
-21 SALDNG
+21 SAYENG
-27 SRSVL
+27 CHSVL

-65 YAHRAYLE
+65 YAFRAIKE
-73 LLETLER
+73 LQE
-80 IKSQDPDG
+80 SAPG
-88 VSPLDI
+88 VEI
-94 LLDTFVA
+94 LLDTFVMEITP
-101 DIETKKEVYN
+101 DKR
-111 SETKDFEWK
+111 
-120 HINTIY
+120 IY
-126 AMNNKDG
+126 AMNKKDG
-133 YFEITAKA
+133 YFEITSKA
-141 VILAMGC
+141 IVLAMGC

-196 LIMARRMVLEGAE
+196 LIMARRMILEGAK

-225 NITQCLQDYGIP
+225 NITQCLEDYGIP

-245 AIHGKSRLT
+245 AIHGKERLT

-262 DKYTPIPG
+262 EKYTPISG

-296 GISINPKTGGPFSS
+296 GLAIDPKTGGPFASESLESS
-310 DCHETSIP
+310 IS

-340 IEAGR
+340 IAAGK
-345 AAALFASGHAEST
+345 AAALYVAGEAVST
-358 AQQAVENPKV
+358 SEQALSSPKV

-373 VKPVDPATAEALAQN
+373 VKPLENESTND
-388 GTSALGDSHL
+388 TSLD
-398 SSGTDNDSAT
+398 
-408 ADAAKA
+408 ADKG

-425 GCDLCVTLGENP
+425 GCQLSVTLEDEP
-437 VVSGNSCPR
+437 QVTGNSCPR
-446 GEEYAINE
+446 GEAYAITE

-462 TTTIRVRRADGTL
+462 TTTIRVRYEDGSI
-475 GRISVKSK
+475 GRISVKTK
-483 GEIPKQEIFTL
+483 DEIPKDEIFDY
-494 AEKIHLTI
+494 AEKIHHTI
-502 IDAPVS
+502 LSAPIL
-508 VGDEVLPGVLATS
+508 VGDEVLPGVVATS
-521 GTD
+521 GT

>member
-21 SALDNG
+21 SAAENG
-27 SRSVL
+27 CTSIL

-54 AHFGEELTGPE
+54 SHFGEELTGPE
-65 YAHRAYLE
+65 YAYRAYEE
-73 LLETLER
+73 L
-80 IKSQDPDG
+80 KSVNNGDHPAIE
-88 VSPLDI
+88 I
-94 LLDTFVA
+94 LLDTFVMEITP
-101 DIETKKEVYN
+101 DKK
-111 SETKDFEWK
+111 
-120 HINTIY
+120 IY
-126 AMNNKDG
+126 AMNKTDG
-133 YFEITAKA
+133 YFEISAKA
-141 VILAMGC
+141 IILAMGC

-183 GRKVVILGSGDIG
+183 GRKVVVLGSGDIG
-196 LIMARRMVLEGAE
+196 LIMARRMILEGAE

-225 NITQCLQDYGIP
+225 NITQCLRDYGIP
-237 LYLRQTVT
+237 LYLRKTVT
-245 AIHGKSRLT
+245 SIHGKSRLT

-270 TEREIECDTLLLSCG
+270 TEEEIECDTLLLSCG

-310 DCHETSIP
+310 DCHETSVP

-340 IEAGR
+340 IEAGK
-345 AAALFASGHAEST
+345 AAALYVSGESASTSE
-358 AQQAVENPKV
+358 QAVSSPKV

-373 VKPVDPATAEALAQN
+373 VTPIDPSMAEALATGGPSSSSTQELN
-388 GTSALGDSHL
+388 GD
-398 SSGTDNDSAT
+398 T
-408 ADAAKA
+408 A
-414 VRRMTCIICPR
+414 VTRMTCIICPR
-425 GCDLCVTLGENP
+425 GCSLTVTLGDDP
-437 VVSGNSCPR
+437 RVSGNSCPR
-446 GEEYAINE
+446 GESYAISE
-454 ITHPMRTL
+454 ITKPMRTL
-462 TTTIRVRRADGTL
+462 TTTIRVRKEDGSIT
-475 GRISVKSK
+475 RVSVKSK
-483 GEIPKQEIFTL
+483 GEIPKDQIFDL
-494 AEKIHLTI
+494 AGKIHHTI
-502 IDAPVS
+502 IEAPVS
-508 VGDEVLPGVLATS
+508 VGDEIIPGVVATS
-521 GTD
+521 GT

>member
-1 MRNYDIVV
+1 MKQYDIVI

-21 SALDNG
+21 SASENG
-27 SRSVL
+27 CSSIL
-32 LIERDTKLGGIL
+32 LIERDNKLGGIL

-54 AHFGEELTGPE
+54 SHFGEELTGPE
-65 YAHRAYLE
+65 YAFRAEQE
-73 LLETLER
+73 LR
-80 IKSQDPDG
+80 SIMAAASDG
-88 VSPLDI
+88 VSENTQAVEI
-94 LLDTFVA
+94 LLDTFVMEITQ
-101 DIETKKEVYN
+101 D
-111 SETKDFEWK
+111 K
-120 HINTIY
+120 HVF
-126 AMNNKDG
+126 AMNKQDG
-133 YFEITAKA
+133 YFEIEAKA
-141 VILAMGC
+141 IILAMGC

-196 LIMARRMVLEGAE
+196 LIMARRMALEGAK

-245 AIHGKSRLT
+245 AVHGKARLE

-262 DKYTPIPG
+262 ENYNPIPG

-296 GISINPKTGGPFSS
+296 GLAINPKTGGPFASEAL
-310 DCHETSIP
+310 ETSIS

-340 IEAGR
+340 IEAGK
-345 AAALFASGHAEST
+345 AAADYVSGARSST
-358 AQQAVENPKV
+358 SEEAISAPKT

-373 VKPVDPATAEALAQN
+373 VKELDPEAIEALARGESFNQ
-388 GTSALGDSHL
+388 GDAQ
-398 SSGTDNDSAT
+398 G
-408 ADAAKA
+408 

-425 GCDLCVTLGENP
+425 GCQLAVQAGDP
-437 VVSGNSCPR
+437 PIVSGNSCPR
-446 GEEYAINE
+446 GEEYALNE
-454 ITHPMRTL
+454 LTHPMRTL
-462 TTTIRVRRADGTL
+462 TSTVRVRKADGTI
-475 GRISVKSK
+475 GRISVKSN
-483 GEIPKQEIFTL
+483 GEIPKEDLFPL
-494 AEKIHLTI
+494 AEKIHHTI
-502 IDAPVS
+502 LNVPVA
-508 VGDEVLPGVLATS
+508 VGEEVLPGVVATS
-521 GTD
+521 GLDA